1 MNPIELHLCLTRPLM
16 YLQSCYFTVWFIAVK
31 MYAIQEGMGE
41 VKRDPAAKVYLLN
54 LMDSV
59 EKVGS
64 LVATIL
70 IYIMIYWYLV
80 RWRWY

>member
-1 MNPIELHLCLTRPLM
+1 
-16 YLQSCYFTVWFIAVK
+16 

-70 IYIMIYWYLV
+70 IYIMIY
-80 RWRWY
+80 